1 MAAIALCGCQNMEL
15 DEQVPVQKVFT
26 ATIEDND
33 LSTKTS
39 LDEYGNVLW
48 KAGDQ
53 VSVFVASTINQQYQV
68 TDASDGQTSA
78 SLNPVSSPG
87 FMAGGEI
94 PNNVAFYPYSSSNTI
109 AKNATGYVV
118 STALPSTQNYAEA
131 SFGNGSFPM
140 AAVTTS
146 TTDMN
151 LKFKNVLGGLKLQLK
166 GTASIASISV
176 TGNNDEPLCGAAA
189 VSLSTT
195 STPTINLT
203 DASAKTVTLDCA
215 SGVQLNESTATPF
228 VIALPP
234 MTMTGGFTVVV
245 TDTEGKEMEIKTT
258 RSQTITRSSILRMPE
273 VNYEGVAPAPA
284 HEYIDLGLS
293 VKWATMNVGA
303 TKPEEYGDYFAWA
316 ATEPLYE
323 LGYAQEDPQAHW
335 MSGKTDGYRYVNTP
349 YQTVNTMTYSSTKWT
364 KYIGDATSSYK
375 DPSAADADAVKI
387 VLDPED
393 DAAHINWRGDWRMPT
408 EAEFD
413 ELRNTDNCTW
423 TWTTLNGVSGYKVQ
437 SKKSGYT
444 DNWIFLPAAGYR
456 SGSSLNDVGSEG
468 RYWSSSQGAAADCAR
483 QMRLFSSGVNWYTS
497 YNSYRYL
504 GLSVRPVCSND
515 PSAGITGI
523 SLNKSSMSMYI
534 GDVET
539 IVAIVSKNAGAI
551 NDQVEWSS
559 SNSSVAKVD
568 RNGTVTAIST
578 GTVTITAK
586 TVFGGFTAACTV
598 LISNPDY
605 NGYEYV
611 DLGLSVKWATVNVGA
626 TTPEGYGD
634 YFAWGETNPKS
645 EYSWSTYLYC
655 NGTGSTL
662 TKYCDNKNYGYNGFK
677 DNIAVLSQTDDAAR
691 VNWGGSWR
699 MPSSDELKE
708 LRNSDNCTWTRTT
721 LNGVAGYKVQS
732 KKSGY
737 TNNWIFLPVA
747 GSQDNSKLYSDG
759 SVGYYWSN
767 TVGSDIGKAF
777 LITFSRYSATEITN
791 YYRYYGYSIRPV
803 TK

>member
-118 STALPSTQNYAEA
+118 STALPSVQNYADA
-131 SFGNGSFPM
+131 SFGNGAFPM

-176 TGNNDEPLCGAAA
+176 TGNNDEVLCGAAA

-273 VNYEGVAPAPA
+273 VTVETIAPVEPNPTHNGYEYV
-284 HEYIDLGLS
+284 DLGLS

-303 TKPEEYGDYFAWA
+303 TTPEEYGDYFAWG

-323 LGYAQEDPQAHW
+323 PGYALEDPQAHW
-335 MSGKTDGYRYVNTP
+335 KSGNSAGYAWLNTP
-349 YQTVNTMTYSSTKWT
+349 YQTANTTSKYSTLFT
-364 KYIGDATSSYK
+364 KYVGSRETIFNDPYNPK
-375 DPSAADADAVKI
+375 DPSIYRDPSATDTNILKM
-387 VLDPED
+387 VLDLED
-393 DAAHINWRGDWRMPT
+393 DAAHVNWGGDWRMPT
-408 EAEFD
+408 LAEQT
-413 ELRNTDNCTW
+413 ELSNENNCTW
-423 TWTTLNGVSGYKVQ
+423 TWTTLNGVNGYKIQ
-437 SKKSGYT
+437 SKKAGYT
-444 DNWIFLPAAGYR
+444 DSWIFIPAAGYR
-456 SGSSLNDVGSEG
+456 RDTDLFNQTSYGYCWSSSLNYIGDSYAAVYLSFASNSTGSQ
-468 RYWSSSQGAAADCAR
+468 SSNNRC
-483 QMRLFSSGVNWYTS
+483 N
-497 YNSYRYL
+497 
-504 GLSVRPVCSND
+504 GLSVRPVC
-515 PSAGITGI
+515 P
-523 SLNKSSMSMYI
+523 
-534 GDVET
+534 
-539 IVAIVSKNAGAI
+539 
-551 NDQVEWSS
+551 
-559 SNSSVAKVD
+559 
-568 RNGTVTAIST
+568 
-578 GTVTITAK
+578 
-586 TVFGGFTAACTV
+586 
-598 LISNPDY
+598 
-605 NGYEYV
+605 
-611 DLGLSVKWATVNVGA
+611 
-626 TTPEGYGD
+626 
-634 YFAWGETNPKS
+634 
-645 EYSWSTYLYC
+645 
-655 NGTGSTL
+655 
-662 TKYCDNKNYGYNGFK
+662 
-677 DNIAVLSQTDDAAR
+677 
-691 VNWGGSWR
+691 
-699 MPSSDELKE
+699 
-708 LRNSDNCTWTRTT
+708 
-721 LNGVAGYKVQS
+721 
-732 KKSGY
+732 
-737 TNNWIFLPVA
+737 
-747 GSQDNSKLYSDG
+747 
-759 SVGYYWSN
+759 
-767 TVGSDIGKAF
+767 
-777 LITFSRYSATEITN
+777 
-791 YYRYYGYSIRPV
+791 
-803 TK
+803 